1 MITLLYQTENQSYK
15 PKKQGTMKTLKAN
28 YAKAQESF
36 TNGLVRFCR
45 IHRTNHP
52 GAFLMLPI
60 IAIS

>member
-36 TNGLVRFCR
+36 TNGLV
-45 IHRTNHP
+45 
-52 GAFLMLPI
+52 
-60 IAIS
+60 